1 MRRPFVWL
9 VLVGVVLAVTAAV
22 LMMREPA
29 PGGES
34 DTLVVA
40 FPREVRT
47 LDGNYSNAR
56 ELDILGLLVDDA
68 LFQINPE
75 TLAVE
80 PLSALS
86 YRFVDDLTLDVELRT
101 DVTFHDGTPMTARDV
116 VYTYSWL
123 LDERSH
129 AEFSTRFRRW
139 LERVEALGPHTVRFH
154 MKTPN
159 ALVLYDLAMYSKIR
173 PVGTYH
179 DPHAP
184 DGVSRDAFTRTING
198 TGPYRVVE
206 FQSGDRVRLERYEG
220 YRASSPKQPGVE
232 RMLIRVIPDFST
244 QAAEMVA
251 GGVDWTFNVPTD
263 LAEDVARTGRAN
275 FVAGPSMRAGYIV
288 FDAAGFVVPDG
299 PLTHADVRRALN
311 LAIDREAIV
320 NQLVRGR
327 SRALHTP
334 CIPVQFGC
342 DQDVARYPYDPGKAR
357 RLLAQA
363 GYADGFT
370 LDVWAARDK
379 EVVEAVV
386 AMWAQVGVRARLRYV
401 KSAALAKGIEE
412 RQAAAYFTSYGSF
425 GIPDA
430 GASLPDRMGGDNAN
444 TLHDDEVVKRA
455 LRDSFTSYDPQV
467 RRAAFTR
474 ALSRIA
480 SEAYVAPIYEY
491 TQNFLISPE
500 VEYHQPAD
508 GMPRLYLAR
517 WRNVR
522 ADGAARGTG
531 PGT

>member
-1 MRRPFVWL
+1 MRRPLVWL
-9 VLVGVVLAVTAAV
+9 LLAGIVLAVVATV
-22 LMMREPA
+22 LMMRGPA
-29 PGGES
+29 SGADS

-56 ELDILGLLVDDA
+56 ELDILGLLIDDA

-86 YRFVDDLTLDVELRT
+86 YRFVDDLTLDVELRS
-101 DVTFHDGTPMTARDV
+101 DVTFHDGSPMTSRDV

-123 LDERSH
+123 LDEQSQ

-139 LERVEALGPHTVRFH
+139 LDRVEAIGPQTVRFH
-154 MKTPN
+154 MKSPN

-173 PVGTYH
+173 PYGAYH
-179 DPHAP
+179 DPAAP
-184 DGVSRDAFTRTING
+184 GGVRRDAFTRTLNG

-206 FQSGDRVRLERYEG
+206 FRAGDRVVLERYEG
-220 YRASSPKQPGVE
+220 YRRGSPKQPGID

-251 GGVDWTFNVPTD
+251 GGVDWTYNVPTD
-263 LAEDVARTGRAN
+263 LAEDVARTGRAD

-299 PLTHADVRRALN
+299 PLTHPDVRRALN
-311 LAIDREAIV
+311 LAIDRPTIV
-320 NQLVRGR
+320 RQLVRGD
-327 SRALHTP
+327 SRPLHTSCVP
-334 CIPVQFGC
+334 IQFGC
-342 DQDVARYPYDPGKAR
+342 DQDVARYPYDPEQAR

-363 GYADGFT
+363 GYPDGFT
-370 LDVWAARDK
+370 LDLWAARDK

-401 KSAALAKGIEE
+401 KSAALAKGIEQ

-430 GASLPDRMGGDNAN
+430 GANLPDRLGGDNAN
-444 TLHDDEVVKRA
+444 TLHDDERVKRLLKA
-455 LRDSFTSYDPQV
+455 SFATYDPQA
-467 RRAAFTR
+467 RQTIFSE
-474 ALSRIA
+474 ALTRIA
-480 SEAYVAPIYEY
+480 DQAYVAPIFEY

-517 WRNVR
+517 WRTPR
-522 ADGAARGTG
+522 AAEPSR
-531 PGT
+531 